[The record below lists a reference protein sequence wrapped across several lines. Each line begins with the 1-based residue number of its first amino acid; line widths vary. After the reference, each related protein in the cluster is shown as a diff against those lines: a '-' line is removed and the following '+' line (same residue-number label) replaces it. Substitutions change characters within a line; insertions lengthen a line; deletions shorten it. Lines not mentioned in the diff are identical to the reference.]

1 MKKITNHELAKK
13 MKFINLLFLN
23 LLLLISF
30 PSISQRQDLRNAE
43 RNLKSGEKFW
53 TAYYAAKAL
62 IHEDIKGKIL
72 IKSRELLDKYLE
84 SGFEQGS
91 QIYEKELDKLHNSH
105 VNQQAKQCYIAVNWY
120 NNLSRLDS
128 ILNVIPKARLA
139 PNEERLNATISS
151 IEKQNEIFYKNIL
164 EIRFDLSEKFI
175 DKAHSL
181 SVYSEEDSIKISL
194 DLYLNALFYDKEKV
208 DDNSKLLSL
217 LGEKIREIDGS
228 WLLDKY
234 AFYLNNLSRSNSHV
248 NITYSTLTLT
258 HLHLRFNYRKN
269 AKFIDSLYES
279 GEELS
284 AWTLFNY
291 GKYLV
296 NMGVE
301 YERTRVND
309 DSYMKGIKIIE
320 EAATIDNQYASYL
333 ADFYMEPDPPPGFG
347 AQKYN
352 PERSRYW
359 ATIASLNNK
368 DGNQIPIILGLATG
382 DGIERNIPK
391 AFELATLEMKKLD
404 AGDIGSRKFNDL
416 FFIMV
421 KLCPSQGKCVKDGDN
436 LIDAYEEY
444 THCNS
449 CDGKGKVVC
458 DNCDGVGYF
467 ERRGDDENCRICGSY
482 ISRGSGYLRCPVKI
496 NTPSPEVV
504 RAL

>member
-1 MKKITNHELAKK
+1 
-13 MKFINLLFLN
+13 MKFINLIFLI

-72 IKSRELLDKYLE
+72 LKSRELLDEYLE

-105 VNQQAKQCYIAVNWY
+105 VNQQAKQCEIAVIWH
-120 NNLSRLDS
+120 NNLYKLDS
-128 ILNVIPKARLA
+128 ILNMIPKARLA

-151 IEKQNEIFYKNIL
+151 IKKQNKIFYKNII
-164 EIRFDLSEKFI
+164 EIRFDLSEKFLS
-175 DKAHSL
+175 KAQSL
-181 SVYSEEDSIKISL
+181 SVYSDEDSLKLSL
-194 DLYLNALFYDKEKV
+194 DLYLNALLYDKEKIS
-208 DDNSKLLSL
+208 DNSKLLTS

-234 AFYLNNLSRSNSHV
+234 AFYLTKLSNSNSHV
-248 NITYSTLTLT
+248 NIT
-258 HLHLRFNYRKN
+258 FNALNMGWWRYESKEQSF
-269 AKFIDSLYES
+269 KFIDKLYKN

-284 AWTLFNY
+284 AWTLFRY
-291 GKYLV
+291 GESLV
-296 NMGVE
+296 N
-301 YERTRVND
+301 
-309 DSYMKGIKIIE
+309 KGYDYDNFDFRRRAIKVLE
-320 EAATIDNQYASYL
+320 EAATKDNQYANYL
-333 ADFYMEPDPPPGFG
+333 VDFYLRPDPPQEIGL
-347 AQKYN
+347 QYN

-359 ATIASLNNK
+359 STIASLNSK
-368 DGNQIPIILGLATG
+368 DGNQISIILGLATG

-404 AGDIGSRKFNDL
+404 TEDIGSRKFNDL

-421 KLCPSQGKCVKDGDN
+421 KLCPSQEKCVKDGDN

-444 THCNS
+444 THCNR

-467 ERRGDDENCRICGSY
+467 ERRGDDENCRICGSN